1 MPRHHYEVY
10 GHTIRVMSGGVLEQT
25 RSTTRIEV
33 PDSAQNVSTTE
44 GLLSFVFND
53 S

>member
-1 MPRHHYEVY
+1 MPRHHYEVF
-10 GHTIRVMSGGVLEQT
+10 GHTIRVMSGAVLEQT

-33 PDSAQNVSTTE
+33 PDSAQNVSMTE
-44 GLLSFVFND
+44 GLFSYVVKD